1 MVPNSP
7 QGQDDIF
14 NALQETFIQQYIDV
28 FSDSLA
34 PHSIVVIPSL
44 SLDQQILS
52 KIKGHYYYEERLLCL
67 LMLLKM
73 PEMHITYVTSVPIS
87 SVIIDYYFHLIPGIT
102 GLHAK
107 KRLTLL
113 SCHDID
119 KISLTDKVLNRP
131 RIIDR
136 IRRSVPHGQPSHLV
150 FFNVTDKEKEL
161 AIKLN
166 IPIYGCD
173 PALNY
178 LGIKSGSRQLFKEL
192 NIKLPKGFEHL
203 KNEEDVI
210 TALAI
215 LKADNPSMHKAVIK
229 MNDGF
234 SGDGNAIFSFEGA
247 PKNKK
252 KIYGWIKENMEN
264 KTKIV
269 AEKVNYQQFFV
280 KFCSMGGI
288 VEEFLDG
295 TVITSPSVQ
304 CRINP
309 LGEICIISTHDQ
321 CLGGESNQ
329 VFLGAFFPANQEYA
343 AELSAIS
350 YKISEKMNELGVRGR
365 YGIDFMS
372 RKVNDVWEHYAIEI
386 NLRKGGTTH
395 PFLMLQFLTNGEYDP
410 KRGVFILPDGTERYY
425 FATDN
430 LQSDKFKGLIPD
442 DLIDIAMH
450 HSLHYNQSK
459 EEGVIFHLIS
469 TLSQYG
475 KIGLTSI
482 GKSRESAEFYYK
494 KVIYVLDQETAT

>member
-1 MVPNSP
+1 M
-7 QGQDDIF
+7 
-14 NALQETFIQQYIDV
+14 QESFIQQYIDV

-44 SLDQQILS
+44 TLDQQILA

-73 PEMHITYVTSVPIS
+73 PEIHVTYVTSVPVS

-102 GLHAK
+102 GFHAK

-113 SCHDID
+113 SCHDYD
-119 KISLTDKVLNRP
+119 KVPLTVKVLNRP
-131 RIIDR
+131 RIIER
-136 IRRSVPHGQPSHLV
+136 IRRSVPNGQPAHLV
-150 FFNVTDKEKEL
+150 FFNVTEKEKEL
-161 AIKLN
+161 AVKLK

-173 PALNY
+173 PELNY

-192 NIKLPKGFEHL
+192 NINLPKGYENL
-203 KNEEDVI
+203 KNEEDII
-210 TALAI
+210 TALAL
-215 LKADNPSMHKAVIK
+215 LKTDNLALNKAVIK

-234 SGDGNAIFSFEGA
+234 SGDGNAIFSFLGA
-247 PKNKK
+247 PKNKNR
-252 KIYGWIKENMEN
+252 IFAWIKENME
-264 KTKIV
+264 KQTKIV
-269 AEKVNYQQFFV
+269 AEKVNYQQFIA
-280 KFCSMGGI
+280 KFCSMEGI

-295 TVITSPSVQ
+295 DLITSPSVQ

-309 LGEICIISTHDQ
+309 LGQICIISTHDQ
-321 CLGGESNQ
+321 YLGGESNQ
-329 VFLGAFFPANQEYA
+329 VFLGALFPANQEYA
-343 AELSAIS
+343 KEIGTIS
-350 YKISEKMNELGVRGR
+350 YKISEKMNDLGVRGR

-372 RKVNDVWEHYAIEI
+372 RKVNDVWEHFAIEI

-395 PFLMLQFLTNGEYDP
+395 PYLMLQFLTNGEYDQE
-410 KRGVFILPDGTERYY
+410 KGVFILPDGSQRYY

-430 LQSDKFKGLIPD
+430 LQNDNYKGLIPD

-450 HSLHYNQSK
+450 HGLHYDQSK
-459 EEGVIFHLIS
+459 EEGIIFHMIS

-482 GKSRESAEFYYK
+482 GKSRESADFYYK
-494 KVIYVLDQETAT
+494 KVIYILEQETGV